1 MTTPDSAQAVALE
14 PKTKLS
20 GKILKTTLAGALV
33 DIGQSV
39 PGVIHISQLQQEAV
53 NKVEDVV
60 KEGQTVEVWVRRVK
74 KDRIEL
80 TMIEPLAY
88 EWKEIQP
95 EMIVKGKVTRIE
107 TYGAFVD
114 FGAERPGLIHVSEL
128 TRGYVKTAS
137 EVVKEGEEI
146 EAKVLDVDR
155 RKRQIR
161 LSMKALQPEIV
172 EEAKPERE
180 DRKNRSMQPALAVE
194 RSAKAR
200 SRKTIIRWK
209 PKFPMNHSS
218 RQCRSRGS
226 KPLNAIKAKA
236 KFELNHTSLPLKNR
250 KKCSTALWKNA
261 SPLADNHKIEVTKE
275 RVLNSLF

>member
-1 MTTPDSAQAVALE
+1 MTTPDSAPAVALE

-33 DIGQSV
+33 DIGQGL

-60 KEGQTVEVWVRRVK
+60 KEGQVVDVWVRRVK

-80 TMIEPLAY
+80 TMIEPLGY
-88 EWKEIQP
+88 EWKEIVP
-95 EMIVKGKVTRIE
+95 DLVVKGKVVRIE

-137 EVVKEGEEI
+137 EIVKEGEEI

-161 LSMKALQPEIV
+161 LSMKALQPEVV

-180 DRKNRSMQPALAVE
+180 ERKKGAGDRRKGKGKKQEDDFQVEAEVPTEPQFTAMQMAWQAALE
-194 RSAKAR
+194 RSKGR
-200 SRKTIIRWK
+200 GKVR
-209 PKFPMNHSS
+209 PKSYKSATEEQEDIFHRTLEKRVP
-218 RQCRSRGS
+218 
-226 KPLNAIKAKA
+226 
-236 KFELNHTSLPLKNR
+236 TS
-250 KKCSTALWKNA
+250 
-261 SPLADNHKIEVTKE
+261 
-275 RVLNSLF
+275 

>member
-1 MTTPDSAQAVALE
+1 MTTPDSAPTVALE
-14 PKTKLS
+14 PKTKLT
-20 GKILKTTLAGALV
+20 GKVLKTTLAGALV

-39 PGVIHISQLQQEAV
+39 PGVIHISQLQQDAV

-60 KEGQTVEVWVRRVK
+60 KEGQSIEVWVRRVK
-74 KDRIEL
+74 KDRVEL
-80 TMIEPLAY
+80 TMIEPLTY

-95 EMIVKGKVTRIE
+95 EMIVKGKITRIE

-180 DRKNRSMQPALAVE
+180 DRK
-194 RSAKAR
+194 RSA
-200 SRKTIIRWK
+200 S
-209 PKFPMNHSS
+209 
-218 RQCRSRGS
+218 GS
-226 KPLNAIKAKA
+226 GG
-236 KFELNHTSLPLKNR
+236 NR
-250 KKCSTALWKNA
+250 KGKKKEEDFQMETEVSNEPQFTAMQIAWQQALERNKGRGKVRPKSYKSATEEQEKLFNSTLEKRI
-261 SPLADNHKIEVTKE
+261 PTGG
-275 RVLNSLF
+275 

>member
-1 MTTPDSAQAVALE
+1 MTTPDSAPAVALE

-80 TMIEPLAY
+80 TMIEPLGY
-88 EWKEIQP
+88 EWKEIVP
-95 EMIVKGKVTRIE
+95 DMIVKGKVVRIE

-161 LSMKALQPEIV
+161 LSMKALQPEVV
-172 EEAKPERE
+172 EEVKPERE
-180 DRKNRSMQPALAVE
+180 ERKRTPGSGDKRKGKGKKEEDFQMEVEVPTEPQFTAMQMAWQEALE
-194 RSAKAR
+194 RSKGR
-200 SRKTIIRWK
+200 GKVR
-209 PKFPMNHSS
+209 PKSYKSATEEQEKLF
-218 RQCRSRGS
+218 
-226 KPLNAIKAKA
+226 
-236 KFELNHTSLPLKNR
+236 NR
-250 KKCSTALWKNA
+250 TLEK
-261 SPLADNHKIEVTKE
+261 
-275 RVLNSLF
+275 RVPTGG

>member
-1 MTTPDSAQAVALE
+1 MTTPDSAPAVALE

-33 DIGQSV
+33 DIGQSL

-60 KEGQTVEVWVRRVK
+60 KEGQVVDVWVRRVK

-80 TMIEPLAY
+80 TMIEPLGY
-88 EWKEIQP
+88 EWKEIVP
-95 EMIVKGKVTRIE
+95 DLVVKGKVVRLE

-137 EVVKEGEEI
+137 EVVKEGDEI

-161 LSMKALQPEIV
+161 LSMKALQPEVV
-172 EEAKPERE
+172 EEVKPERE
-180 DRKNRSMQPALAVE
+180 ERRKGAGDKRKGKGKKQEEDYQMEVEAPVEPQFTAMQMAWQAALE
-194 RSAKAR
+194 RSKG
-200 SRKTIIRWK
+200 
-209 PKFPMNHSS
+209 
-218 RQCRSRGS
+218 RGKVRTKS
-226 KPLNAIKAKA
+226 YKSATEEQEKI
-236 KFELNHTSLPLKNR
+236 FNR
-250 KKCSTALWKNA
+250 TLEKRISTN
-261 SPLADNHKIEVTKE
+261 
-275 RVLNSLF
+275 

>member
-1 MTTPDSAQAVALE
+1 MTTPDSAPAVALE

-80 TMIEPLAY
+80 TMIEPLGY
-88 EWKEIQP
+88 EWKEIVP
-95 EMIVKGKVTRIE
+95 DMIVKGKVVRIE

-128 TRGYVKTAS
+128 TRGYVKTAG

-161 LSMKALQPEIV
+161 LSMKALQPEVV
-172 EEAKPERE
+172 EEVKPERE
-180 DRKNRSMQPALAVE
+180 ERKRTPGNGDKRKGKGKKEEDFQMEVEAPTEPQFTAMQMAWQEALE
-194 RSAKAR
+194 RSKGR
-200 SRKTIIRWK
+200 GKVR
-209 PKFPMNHSS
+209 PKSYKSASEEQEKLF
-218 RQCRSRGS
+218 
-226 KPLNAIKAKA
+226 
-236 KFELNHTSLPLKNR
+236 NR
-250 KKCSTALWKNA
+250 TLEK
-261 SPLADNHKIEVTKE
+261 
-275 RVLNSLF
+275 RVPTGG

>member
-1 MTTPDSAQAVALE
+1 MTTPDSALAVALE

-80 TMIEPLAY
+80 TMIEPLGF
-88 EWKEIQP
+88 EWKEIVP
-95 EMIVKGKVTRIE
+95 DMIVKGKVVRIE

-137 EVVKEGEEI
+137 EIVKEGEEI

-161 LSMKALQPEIV
+161 LSMKALQPEVV
-172 EEAKPERE
+172 EEVKPERE
-180 DRKNRSMQPALAVE
+180 DRKQRSASGDKRKGKAKKQEDDFQMEVEVPTEPQFTAMQMAWQAALE
-194 RSAKAR
+194 RSKGHGKVR
-200 SRKTIIRWK
+200 
-209 PKFPMNHSS
+209 PKSYKSATEEQEKMF
-218 RQCRSRGS
+218 
-226 KPLNAIKAKA
+226 
-236 KFELNHTSLPLKNR
+236 NR
-250 KKCSTALWKNA
+250 TLEK
-261 SPLADNHKIEVTKE
+261 
-275 RVLNSLF
+275 RVPTGG

>member
-1 MTTPDSAQAVALE
+1 MTTPDSAPAIALE

-20 GKILKTTLAGALV
+20 GKVLKTTLAGALV

-39 PGVIHISQLQQEAV
+39 PGVIHISQLQQDAV

-80 TMIEPLAY
+80 TMIEPLGF
-88 EWKEIQP
+88 EWKEIVP
-95 EMIVKGKVTRIE
+95 DMIVKGKVVRIE

-128 TRGYVKTAS
+128 TRGYVKNAS

-161 LSMKALQPEIV
+161 LSMKALQPEVV

-180 DRKNRSMQPALAVE
+180 DRKRTPSGDKRKGKKQEDDFQMEVETPTEPQYTAMQVAWQAALDRSKGRGKVRPKSYKSASEEQEKIFNRTLE
-194 RSAKAR
+194 K
-200 SRKTIIRWK
+200 
-209 PKFPMNHSS
+209 
-218 RQCRSRGS
+218 
-226 KPLNAIKAKA
+226 
-236 KFELNHTSLPLKNR
+236 
-250 KKCSTALWKNA
+250 
-261 SPLADNHKIEVTKE
+261 
-275 RVLNSLF
+275 RVPTGG